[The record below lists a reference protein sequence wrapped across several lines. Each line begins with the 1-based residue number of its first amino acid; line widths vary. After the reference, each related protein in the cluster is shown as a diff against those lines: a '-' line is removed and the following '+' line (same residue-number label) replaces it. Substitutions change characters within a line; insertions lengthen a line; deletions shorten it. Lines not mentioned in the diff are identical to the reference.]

1 MRIII
6 TGSNGVLGQKL
17 VAYCLANRLTFVAT
31 SKGLNRN
38 PNCPDYLYLSM
49 DICNKLEINQVFD
62 TLYPTHILHAAAIS
76 DIDFCENHPD
86 LCHQVNVEGT
96 ALLFRACQQF
106 EAHFKMISWDLTK
119 NLDLEYFKSKML
131 AQTNFESSDYKNWS
145 ISKFTLDSK
154 IESLFSEPV

>member
-6 TGSNGVLGQKL
+6 TGSNGVLGRKMVQ
-17 VAYCLANRLTFVAT
+17 YCIANSLTFIAT

-62 TLYPTHILHAAAIS
+62 TLYPTHIFHAAAIS
-76 DIDFCENHPD
+76 DLDFCEKHPD

-96 ALLFRACQQF
+96 ALLFHACQQF
-106 EAHFKMISWDLTK
+106 EAHFKFISWDLVVDPDSIYSKTK
-119 NLDLEYFKSKML
+119 L
-131 AQTNFESSDYKNWS
+131 AAQSTIEFSDYKNWS
-145 ISKFTLDSK
+145 VTNLKQNSEIDFLFKFD
-154 IESLFSEPV
+154 

>member
-6 TGSNGVLGQKL
+6 TGSNGVLGRKMVQ
-17 VAYCLANRLTFVAT
+17 YCIANRLTFIAT

-62 TLYPTHILHAAAIS
+62 TLYPTHVFHAAAIS
-76 DIDFCENHPD
+76 DLDFCEKYPD

-96 ALLFRACQQF
+96 ALLFHACQQF
-106 EAHFKMISWDLTK
+106 EAHFKMISWDMTK
-119 NLDLEYFKSKML
+119 NLDSEYSKSKVI
-131 AQTNFESSDYKNWS
+131 AQKNLESSDYKNWS
-145 ISKFTLDSK
+145 VANLEQDSEIKF
-154 IESLFSEPV
+154 LFKFY

>member
-17 VAYCLANRLTFVAT
+17 VEYCLANRLTFIAT

-49 DICNKLEINQVFD
+49 DVCNKLEINQVFD

-76 DIDFCENHPD
+76 DESFCEQNPI
-86 LCHQVNVEGT
+86 LCQHVNVEGT
-96 ALLFRACQQF
+96 ALLFHACQQF
-106 EAHFKMISWDLTK
+106 EAHFKMITWDLTENLDSIYSKSKLEAEK
-119 NLDLEYFKSKML
+119 NLEAS
-131 AQTNFESSDYKNWS
+131 NYKNWS
-145 ISKFTLDSK
+145 VIHFNENTT
-154 IESLFSEPV
+154 IESLFS

>member
-6 TGSNGVLGQKL
+6 TGSNGILGQKL
-17 VAYCLANRLTFVAT
+17 VEYCIAKSLTFIAT

-49 DICNKLEINQVFD
+49 DVCNKLEINQVFD

-76 DIDFCENHPD
+76 DESLCEQNPT

-96 ALLFRACQQF
+96 ALLFHACQQF
-106 EAHFKMISWDLTK
+106 EAHFKMISLDLTE
-119 NLDLEYFKSKML
+119 NLDSEYFKSKVS
-131 AQTNFESSDYKNWS
+131 AQQVLETSDYKNWS
-145 ISKFTLDSK
+145 VVHFNENAT
-154 IESLFSEPV
+154 IESLFS